1 MSLLKKLLIKRI
13 GLVTLTV
20 IISISAIVVSLWWN
34 SQLSAM
40 INMISTNILVP
51 TRTVILAAMTI
62 LISMGMAYLLN
73 ICSGWTCE
81 TLAHDLRM
89 GYAEHL
95 TALPIT
101 EVENL
106 NAGEQLSRLQNEIGE
121 VSRFLR
127 DNLFAFVDDL
137 VKFIGTFSWM
147 LWLNPRLTLLP
158 NVPTAIIIGYTF
170 FSSKVIGKAALK
182 SQQANAQMNG
192 FADTLIS
199 VFPIVRLFHANLL
212 IQNKYNTA
220 LEQWANASI
229 SEERKRAKLMSL
241 SALLSCTPLLLLFL
255 IGGTQII
262 HGSTT
267 IGTLYVFINLSGN
280 VSGVMMNMPGRIAV
294 FRRFSANMK
303 RIEPCISIKAAR

>member
-1 MSLLKKLLIKRI
+1 MSLLKKLLTKRI

-34 SQLSAM
+34 SQLSAI

-127 DNLFAFVDDL
+127 DNLFSIVDDII
-137 VKFIGTFSWM
+137 KFIGTFSWM
-147 LWLNPRLTLLP
+147 LWLNPKLTLFA
-158 NVPTAIIIGYTF
+158 NVPTVIIIGYTV

-212 IQNKYNTA
+212 IQNKYNTV

-262 HGSTT
+262 HGLTT

>member
-1 MSLLKKLLIKRI
+1 M
-13 GLVTLTV
+13 
-20 IISISAIVVSLWWN
+20 
-34 SQLSAM
+34 
-40 INMISTNILVP
+40 
-51 TRTVILAAMTI
+51 
-62 LISMGMAYLLN
+62 
-73 ICSGWTCE
+73 
-81 TLAHDLRM
+81 
-89 GYAEHL
+89 
-95 TALPIT
+95 
-101 EVENL
+101 
-106 NAGEQLSRLQNEIGE
+106 
-121 VSRFLR
+121 
-127 DNLFAFVDDL
+127 
-137 VKFIGTFSWM
+137 
-147 LWLNPRLTLLP
+147 LP
-158 NVPTAIIIGYTF
+158 NVPSAIIIGYTL

>member
-1 MSLLKKLLIKRI
+1 MSLLKKLLTKRI

-147 LWLNPRLTLLP
+147 LWLNPRLTLFA
-158 NVPTAIIIGYTF
+158 NVPTVIIIGYTF

>member
-1 MSLLKKLLIKRI
+1 MSLLKKLLTKRI

-147 LWLNPRLTLLP
+147 LWLNPKLTLFA
-158 NVPTAIIIGYTF
+158 NVPTVIIIGYTF

-267 IGTLYVFINLSGN
+267 IGTLFVFINLSGN

>member
-1 MSLLKKLLIKRI
+1 MSLLKKLLTKRI

-147 LWLNPRLTLLP
+147 LWLNPKLTLFA
-158 NVPTAIIIGYTF
+158 NVPTVIIIGYTF

-280 VSGVMMNMPGRIAV
+280 VSGLMMNMPGRIAV

>member
-147 LWLNPRLTLLP
+147 LWLNPKLTLFA
-158 NVPTAIIIGYTF
+158 NVPTVIIIGYTF

>member
-34 SQLSAM
+34 SQLSAI

-51 TRTVILAAMTI
+51 TRTVIIAAMTI

-89 GYAEHL
+89 GSAKHL
-95 TALPIT
+95 TGLPIT
-101 EVENL
+101 EIENL

-147 LWLNPRLTLLP
+147 LWLNPRLTLVTQCAYRHHHWLH
-158 NVPTAIIIGYTF
+158 VFFQQGHWKGSTEEPTGERTNERF
-170 FSSKVIGKAALK
+170 CRHTDF
-182 SQQANAQMNG
+182 
-192 FADTLIS
+192 
-199 VFPIVRLFHANLL
+199 
-212 IQNKYNTA
+212 
-220 LEQWANASI
+220 SI
-229 SEERKRAKLMSL
+229 SNRAFI
-241 SALLSCTPLLLLFL
+241 SCKSS
-255 IGGTQII
+255 
-262 HGSTT
+262 HS
-267 IGTLYVFINLSGN
+267 
-280 VSGVMMNMPGRIAV
+280 
-294 FRRFSANMK
+294 
-303 RIEPCISIKAAR
+303 E